1 MSVFYKSSNKM
12 CLYIYICKN
21 AILYIYAGLDSLFHL
36 STSIYRS
43 LSLFPSLNTFF
54 L

>member
-12 CLYIYICKN
+12 CLYIYMKG

-36 STSIYRS
+36 PTSIYRS
-43 LSLFPSLNTFF
+43 SSLFPSLNTFF